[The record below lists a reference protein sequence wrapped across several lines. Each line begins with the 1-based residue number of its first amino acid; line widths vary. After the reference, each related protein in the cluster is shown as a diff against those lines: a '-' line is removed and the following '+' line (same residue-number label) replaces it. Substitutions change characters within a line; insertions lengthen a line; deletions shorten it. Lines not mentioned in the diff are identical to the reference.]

1 MPKLT
6 PKNHQLTE
14 HDFIKLA
21 KTEPHPRAR
30 TRLFILHQLQQGQ
43 TPEEIAPLFGLNP
56 LTIHILR
63 RKYWEFGIE
72 QAIYDKQR
80 PGRSSKLKPED
91 HQAFKQRIIEA
102 QEKREGGRLTAEDI
116 HTIAAQELNAHYKHS
131 SSLYPLLH
139 RVGMSWITA
148 RSRHPQ
154 ADPEAQ
160 DAFKKT
166 LLTK

>member
-43 TPEEIAPLFGLNP
+43 APEEIAPLFGLNP

-80 PGRSSKLKPED
+80 
-91 HQAFKQRIIEA
+91 QA
-102 QEKREGGRLTAEDI
+102 
-116 HTIAAQELNAHYKHS
+116 AAAN
-131 SSLYPLLH
+131 
-139 RVGMSWITA
+139 
-148 RSRHPQ
+148 
-154 ADPEAQ
+154 
-160 DAFKKT
+160 
-166 LLTK
+166 

>member
-14 HDFIKLA
+14 HDFLKLA
-21 KTEPHPRAR
+21 KTESHPRAR

-43 TPEEIAPLFGLNP
+43 TPEEIAPRFGFHP

-80 PGRSSKLKPED
+80 PGRNSKLKPED
-91 HQAFKQRIIEA
+91 H
-102 QEKREGGRLTAEDI
+102 
-116 HTIAAQELNAHYKHS
+116 
-131 SSLYPLLH
+131 
-139 RVGMSWITA
+139 
-148 RSRHPQ
+148 
-154 ADPEAQ
+154 
-160 DAFKKT
+160 
-166 LLTK
+166 

>member
-43 TPEEIAPLFGLNP
+43 APEEIAPLFGLNP

-80 PGRSSKLKPED
+80 PGRSSTRSFRRPAPSPYQISPCQTTAQIPADCKPPAYACPRPPAKRQPTSSPPAAPSS
-91 HQAFKQRIIEA
+91 QARPIPLPHPS
-102 QEKREGGRLTAEDI
+102 GGCRYRR
-116 HTIAAQELNAHYKHS
+116 QCPSHS
-131 SSLYPLLH
+131 SALP
-139 RVGMSWITA
+139 R
-148 RSRHPQ
+148 
-154 ADPEAQ
+154 
-160 DAFKKT
+160 F
-166 LLTK
+166 